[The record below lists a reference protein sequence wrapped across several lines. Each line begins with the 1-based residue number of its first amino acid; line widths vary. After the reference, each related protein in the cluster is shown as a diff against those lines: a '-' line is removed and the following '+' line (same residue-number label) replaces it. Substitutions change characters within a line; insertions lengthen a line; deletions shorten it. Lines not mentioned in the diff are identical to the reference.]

1 MKVIP
6 GVLLTSLACAVLT
19 FPAAAGASPILE
31 INGAGKN
38 VGMNGLEN
46 AASDFDVADVEET

>member
-1 MKVIP
+1 
-6 GVLLTSLACAVLT
+6 LT

-46 AASDFDVADVEET
+46 AASDFDVARR